1 LIGKD
6 AGREH
11 AYRAE
16 LHFRSRREQLQ
27 QVKHAHTQFVAGL
40 DKNQKKH
47 ISDFLRGGGLKELAA
62 DARGTVT
69 LGLLDGDLSPEDAR
83 QTLKSLDSRLKAMA
97 RLSSF
102 DKLNDYMNTHLDRPE
117 SV

>member
-1 LIGKD
+1 LSSFWGPPPK
-6 AGREH
+6 
-11 AYRAE
+11 
-16 LHFRSRREQLQ
+16 
-27 QVKHAHTQFVAGL
+27 
-40 DKNQKKH
+40 
-47 ISDFLRGGGLKELAA
+47 SDFLRAGGLKELAA

-69 LGLLDGDLSPEDAR
+69 LGLLDADLSPEDAR

-102 DKLNDYMNTHLDRPE
+102 DKLNDYMNTHIDRPE